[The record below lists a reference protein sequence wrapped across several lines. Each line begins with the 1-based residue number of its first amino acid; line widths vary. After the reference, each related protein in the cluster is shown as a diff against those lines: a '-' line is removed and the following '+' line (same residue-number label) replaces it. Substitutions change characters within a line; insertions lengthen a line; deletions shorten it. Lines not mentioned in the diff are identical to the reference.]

1 MKMLLAAILA
11 AAIPL
16 AAHATDGPKPRN
28 RAEATA
34 VIRELRRIVTPEGI
48 ESARTV
54 RIGGIEQ
61 FITIRGTDRRNPVLL
76 ILHGGPGFAE
86 APLGWWNTHALEEYF
101 VVVQW
106 DQRGAGKTYL
116 INDPKAVAP
125 TMTPERFIDDVGEM
139 TAYLRRDLGKQKIF
153 LLGHSWG
160 SYIGLEFARRHPEW
174 LHAYIGTGQAT
185 DVPESERR
193 GYAFALAAARKAGNA
208 EAVADLES
216 IAPYAQPGE
225 PIPLKSVALERKWS
239 DFFGGVMAW
248 RTGQTDDE
256 AAQLSP
262 DYTDEEAPHIYDGNG
277 YSEKFLF
284 APVLSLDLSGDTTF
298 ACPII
303 LLEGRHDRTVN
314 SEVAYEWF
322 KTVKAPEKRFVW
334 FEHAAHEVMTEE
346 PGRFLV
352 TMVEQV
358 RPIAAKAGD
367 IAPSPQTKRDGGN

>member
-11 AAIPL
+11 TAIPL
-16 AAHATDGPKPRN
+16 AAHATDGAKPRN
-28 RAEATA
+28 RAEATE

-61 FITIRGTDRRNPVLL
+61 FITVRGTDRRNPVLL

-125 TMTPERFIDDVGEM
+125 TMTPERFIDDVEEM
-139 TAYLRRDLGKQKIF
+139 TAYLRGDLGKQKIF

-185 DVPESERR
+185 NVPESERR
-193 GYAFALAAARKAGNA
+193 GYAFALSAARKAGNA

-216 IAPYAQPGE
+216 IAPYAQPGK
-225 PIPLKSVALERKWS
+225 PIPLKAVGLERKWS

-284 APVLSLDLSGDTTF
+284 APALSLDLSRYTTF

-358 RPIAAKAGD
+358 RPIAARAGD
-367 IAPSPQTKRDGGN
+367 IAP